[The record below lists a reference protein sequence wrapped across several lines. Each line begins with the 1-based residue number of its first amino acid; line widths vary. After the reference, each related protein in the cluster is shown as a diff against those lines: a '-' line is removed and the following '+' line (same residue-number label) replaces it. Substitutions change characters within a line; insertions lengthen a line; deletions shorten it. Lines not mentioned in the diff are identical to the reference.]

1 MQILRRI
8 LMVVLPLAVLGLGVF
23 ATVTMI
29 EAREEPETKPVET
42 PPLLVRAITVEPETI
57 SLKVRAEG
65 TVAPRTESQLVPE
78 VAGRVIEVSPS
89 LAAGGFFEEGEA
101 LLKIEAREYDL
112 AVIRANAAIAQAKL
126 RLATER
132 QEAEV
137 ARKEWRALGQGEP
150 NPLVVREPQ
159 IAEALAALASAE
171 AVLEQAKFDLERTVV
186 RAPYVGR
193 VRSKQ
198 VDVGQFVQ
206 RGASVA
212 TLYSVDFAEVKL
224 PIPDAELEFVNLPLA
239 YRGAAESARG
249 PAVTLTARFAGREH
263 KWRGR
268 IVRTEGEIDPAT
280 RMVHAIAQVEDPY
293 APGRDARRPPLAVG
307 MFVEAEIDGRRVSNI
322 VRLPRTALRGDSR
335 VLVVDST
342 NRLYYREVD
351 IFRLDRD
358 QALVRGGL
366 EPGDRV
372 CVSNIEA
379 AVNGM
384 KVRVGES
391 ERS

>member
-1 MQILRRI
+1 MQILRRV
-8 LMVVLPLAVLGLGVF
+8 LMIVLPLALLSAGVF
-23 ATVTMI
+23 ATVAMI
-29 EAREEPETKPVET
+29 AAREEPETKPIEI
-42 PPLLVRAITVEPETI
+42 PPLLVRVIEAQPETVA
-57 SLKVRAEG
+57 LQVYAEG

-78 VAGRVIEVSPS
+78 VSGRVVEISPS
-89 LAAGGFFEEGEA
+89 LAVGGFFEEGEA
-101 LLKIEAREYDL
+101 LIRIEAREYDL

-137 ARKEWRALGQGEP
+137 ARKEWQDLGRGEP

-171 AVLEQAKFDLERTVV
+171 AILEQAKFDLERTVV
-186 RAPYVGR
+186 RAPYAGR

-206 RGASVA
+206 RGAPAA
-212 TLYSVDFAEVKL
+212 TLYSVDVAEVKL
-224 PIPDAELEFVNLPLA
+224 PIPDAQLEFVNLPLA
-239 YRGAAESARG
+239 YRGGAENARG
-249 PAVTLTARFAGREH
+249 PEVTLSAQFAGREH

-307 MFVEAEIDGRRVSNI
+307 MFVEAEIQGRR
-322 VRLPRTALRGDSR
+322 
-335 VLVVDST
+335 
-342 NRLYYREVD
+342 
-351 IFRLDRD
+351 
-358 QALVRGGL
+358 GGS
-366 EPGDRV
+366 P
-372 CVSNIEA
+372 
-379 AVNGM
+379 
-384 KVRVGES
+384 
-391 ERS
+391 

>member
-8 LMVVLPLAVLGLGVF
+8 LMIVLPLAVLGLGVF
-23 ATVTMI
+23 ATVAMI
-29 EAREEPETKPVET
+29 EARAEPETKPVEI
-42 PPLLVRAITVEPETI
+42 PPLLVRVITVEPETL

-78 VAGRVIEVSPS
+78 VAGRVVEVSPS

-171 AVLEQAKFDLERTVV
+171 AALAQAKFDLERTVV
-186 RAPYVGR
+186 RAPYAGR

-206 RGASVA
+206 RGAPVA
-212 TLYSVDFAEVKL
+212 TLYSVDLAEVKL

-358 QALVRGGL
+358 RALVRGGL

-384 KVRVGES
+384 KVRISES

>member
-1 MQILRRI
+1 MQILRRV
-8 LMVVLPLAVLGLGVF
+8 LMIVLPLALLSAGVF
-23 ATVTMI
+23 ATVAMI
-29 EAREEPETKPVET
+29 AAREEPETKPIEI
-42 PPLLVRAITVEPETI
+42 PPLLVRVIEAQPETVA
-57 SLKVRAEG
+57 LQVYAEG

-78 VAGRVIEVSPS
+78 VSGRVVEISPS
-89 LAAGGFFEEGEA
+89 LAVGGFFEEGEA
-101 LLKIEAREYDL
+101 LIRIEAREYDL

-137 ARKEWRALGQGEP
+137 ARKEWQDLGRGEP

-171 AVLEQAKFDLERTVV
+171 AILDQAKFDLERTVV
-186 RAPYVGR
+186 RAPYAGR

-206 RGASVA
+206 RGAPVA
-212 TLYSVDFAEVKL
+212 TLYSVDVAEVKL
-224 PIPDAELEFVNLPLA
+224 PIPDAQLEFVNLPLA
-239 YRGAAESARG
+239 YRGGAENARG
-249 PAVTLTARFAGREH
+249 PEVTLSAQFAGREH

-307 MFVEAEIDGRRVSNI
+307 MFVEAEIQGRRVRNV
-322 VRLPRTALRGDSR
+322 VRLPRTALRGDAQ

-342 NRLYYREVD
+342 NRLYYRAIDV
-351 IFRLDRD
+351 FRLDRD
-358 QALVRGGL
+358 QVLIRGGL
-366 EPGDRV
+366 ERGDRV
-372 CVSNIEA
+372 CVSNVEA

-384 KVRVGES
+384 LVRVEES
-391 ERS
+391 GRS

>member
-1 MQILRRI
+1 M
-8 LMVVLPLAVLGLGVF
+8 
-23 ATVTMI
+23 
-29 EAREEPETKPVET
+29 
-42 PPLLVRAITVEPETI
+42 LVRVITVEPETL

-78 VAGRVIEVSPS
+78 VAGRVVEVSPS

-171 AVLEQAKFDLERTVV
+171 AALAQAKFDLERTVV
-186 RAPYVGR
+186 RAPYAGR

-206 RGASVA
+206 RGAPVA
-212 TLYSVDFAEVKL
+212 TLYSVDLAEVKL

-335 VLVVDST
+335 VSWSWTAQTDST
-342 NRLYYREVD
+342 TARS
-351 IFRLDRD
+351 IFSASTATGRWCAADSNP
-358 QALVRGGL
+358 AIAS
-366 EPGDRV
+366 
-372 CVSNIEA
+372 VSRISKPPST
-379 AVNGM
+379 G
-384 KVRVGES
+384 
-391 ERS
+391 

>member
-1 MQILRRI
+1 MQILRRV
-8 LMVVLPLAVLGLGVF
+8 LMIVFPLAVLGAGVF
-23 ATVTMI
+23 ATVAMI
-29 EAREEPETKPVET
+29 EARDEPETKPLEI
-42 PPLLVRAITVEPETI
+42 PPLLVRVIEAEPETVA
-57 SLKVRAEG
+57 LTVYAEG

-78 VAGRVIEVSPS
+78 ISGRVVEVSPS
-89 LAAGGFFEEGEA
+89 LAVGGFFEEGEA
-101 LLKIEAREYDL
+101 LLRIEAREYDL
-112 AVIRANAAIAQAKL
+112 AVIRADAAIAQAKL

-137 ARKEWRALGQGEP
+137 ARKEWQALGRGEP

-186 RAPYVGR
+186 RAPYAGR

-206 RGASVA
+206 RGAPAA
-212 TLYSVDFAEVKL
+212 TLYSVDVAEVKL

-239 YRGAAESARG
+239 YRGSAENARG
-249 PAVTLTARFAGREH
+249 PGVTLTARFAGREH

-293 APGRDARRPPLAVG
+293 APGQDARRPPLAVG
-307 MFVEAEIDGRRVSNI
+307 MFVEAEIHGRRVSNV
-322 VRLPRTALRGDSR
+322 VRLPRTALRGDAQ
-335 VLVVDST
+335 VLVVDGAD
-342 NRLYYREVD
+342 RLYYRDVD
-351 IFRLDRD
+351 VFRLDRD
-358 QALVRGGL
+358 QVLVRGGL
-366 EPGDRV
+366 ERGDRI
-372 CVSNIEA
+372 CVSNVEA

-384 KVRVGES
+384 QVRVEENGLS
-391 ERS
+391 

>member
-8 LMVVLPLAVLGLGVF
+8 LMIVLPLAVLGLGVF
-23 ATVTMI
+23 ATVAMI
-29 EAREEPETKPVET
+29 EARAEPETKPVEI
-42 PPLLVRAITVEPETI
+42 PPLLVRVITVEPETL

-78 VAGRVIEVSPS
+78 VAGRVVEVSPS

-171 AVLEQAKFDLERTVV
+171 AALAQAKFDLERTIV
-186 RAPYVGR
+186 RAPYAGR

-206 RGASVA
+206 RGAPVA
-212 TLYSVDFAEVKL
+212 TLYSVDLAEVKL

-358 QALVRGGL
+358 RALVRGGL

-384 KVRVGES
+384 KVRISES

>member
-8 LMVVLPLAVLGLGVF
+8 LMIVLPLAVLGLGVF
-23 ATVTMI
+23 ATVAMI
-29 EAREEPETKPVET
+29 EARAEPETKPVEI
-42 PPLLVRAITVEPETI
+42 PPLLVRVITVEPETL

-78 VAGRVIEVSPS
+78 VAGRVVEVSPS

-171 AVLEQAKFDLERTVV
+171 AALEQAKFDLERTVV
-186 RAPYVGR
+186 RAPYAGR

-206 RGASVA
+206 RGAPVA
-212 TLYSVDFAEVKL
+212 TLYSVDLAEVKL

-358 QALVRGGL
+358 RALVRGGL

-384 KVRVGES
+384 KVRISES

>member
-1 MQILRRI
+1 MQLLRRI
-8 LMVVLPLAVLGLGVF
+8 LMIVLPLTVLGLGTAV
-23 ATVTMI
+23 TVAMI
-29 EAREEPETKPVET
+29 ESREEPATKPVEI
-42 PPLLVRAITVEPETI
+42 PPLLVHVINIEPQTI

-78 VAGRVIEVSPS
+78 VAGRIVEVSPS
-89 LAAGGFFEEGEA
+89 LAAGGFFEEDEV
-101 LLKIEAREYDL
+101 LLKIESREYEL
-112 AVIRANAAIAQAKL
+112 AVIRADAAIAQAKL

-132 QEAEV
+132 QEADV
-137 ARKEWRALGQGEP
+137 ARKEWQTIGQGEP

-171 AVLEQAKFDLERTVV
+171 ATLEQARFDLERTVI
-186 RAPYVGR
+186 RAPYAGR

-206 RGASVA
+206 RGAPIA
-212 TLYSVDFAEVKL
+212 TLYSVDLAEVKL
-224 PIPDAELEFVNLPLA
+224 PIPNAEIEFVNLPLA
-239 YRGAAESARG
+239 YRGAAESTRG
-249 PAVTLTARFAGREH
+249 PAVTLTAQFAGREH

-280 RMVHAIAQVEDPY
+280 HMVNAIAQVENPY
-293 APGRDARRPPLAVG
+293 APGRDSRRPPLAVG
-307 MFVEAEIDGRRVSNI
+307 MFVEAEIDGRRVGNI

-335 VLVVDST
+335 VLIVDST
-342 NRLYYREVD
+342 DRLYYREID
-351 IFRLDRD
+351 IFRLERD
-358 QALVRGGL
+358 QALVRGGI
-366 EPGDRV
+366 ESGDRV
-372 CVSNIEA
+372 CVSNVEA

-384 KVRVGES
+384 KVRVVES

>member
-8 LMVVLPLAVLGLGVF
+8 LMIVLPLAVLGLGVF
-23 ATVTMI
+23 ATVAMI
-29 EAREEPETKPVET
+29 EARAEPETKPVEI
-42 PPLLVRAITVEPETI
+42 PPLLVRVITVEPETL

-78 VAGRVIEVSPS
+78 VAGRVVEVSPS

-171 AVLEQAKFDLERTVV
+171 AALEQAKFDLERTVV
-186 RAPYVGR
+186 RAPYAGR

-206 RGASVA
+206 RGAPVA
-212 TLYSVDFAEVKL
+212 TLYSVDLAEVKL

-280 RMVHAIAQVEDPY
+280 RMVLAIAQVEDPY

-358 QALVRGGL
+358 RALVRGGL

-384 KVRVGES
+384 KVRISES